1 MALEGASMELNPQES
16 RPVFVHVPPSYEQC
30 AAAPVGSR
38 AEFVASP
45 LAMAALFGWDDEVDD

>member
-1 MALEGASMELNPQES
+1 MDLNPQES